1 MDEKKEDVPP
11 RLLDDFADYCLYLSS
26 NNVIEQRFSME
37 HFVNSGL
44 TDRSFSLDQLQ
55 VKQLENLV
63 ARHKSSDHFQAK
75 IIKNEIEHR
84 FLKN

>member
-1 MDEKKEDVPP
+1 
-11 RLLDDFADYCLYLSS
+11 
-26 NNVIEQRFSME
+26 ME